1 MRSLSII
8 TLLLLSR
15 FLSTGQELNCNVTV
29 LTPQIQTSDPRIF
42 QTLQTSIY
50 EFMNNTR
57 WTNDKFLNQERIE
70 CTMQIQITERIS
82 NDEFRGSI
90 QVQSRRPV
98 YGTSYHTPLLNIN
111 DENFTFKYVEYQV
124 IEFRNAGTNENLAAV
139 LAYYAYLILGMDYES
154 YSKNG
159 GTPYFQKAQNIVA
172 DQQNASERGWRAFES
187 TRNRFWITENLN
199 NPVFR
204 PLRSFMY
211 DYHRKGMDVLTEKK
225 DDAITTVLDGLDKLK
240 SIRIEQPNSYLMQIF
255 FFAKADELVNVFSMA
270 FPEQKTRAVNIL
282 NELDPANGTKYQ
294 AILTK

>member
-1 MRSLSII
+1 
-8 TLLLLSR
+8 
-15 FLSTGQELNCNVTV
+15 
-29 LTPQIQTSDPRIF
+29 
-42 QTLQTSIY
+42 
-50 EFMNNTR
+50 MNNTR

-70 CTMQIQITERIS
+70 CTIQIQITERIS

-98 YGTSYHTPLLNIN
+98 FMTSYHSPLLNVN
-111 DENFTFKYVEYQV
+111 DESFTFKYVEYQV
-124 IEFRNAGTNENLAAV
+124 IEFRNTGTNDNLAAV
-139 LAYYAYLILGMDYES
+139 LAYYAYLIIGMDYES
-154 YSKNG
+154 YGKNG
-159 GTPYFQKAQNIVA
+159 GAPYFQKAQNIVA

-187 TRNRFWITENLN
+187 TRNRYWITENLN

-211 DYHRKGMDVLTEKK
+211 DYHRKGMDILAEKK
-225 DDAITTVLDGLDKLK
+225 DDAISTMLDGLEKLK
-240 SIRIEQPNSYLMQIF
+240 AVRNEQPNSYLMQIF

-270 FPEQKTRAVNIL
+270 FPEQKTRAVNLL

>member
-15 FLSTGQELNCNVTV
+15 FLSPGQELNCNVTV

-211 DYHRKGMDVLTEKK
+211 DYHRKGMDILTEKK

>member
-1 MRSLSII
+1 MRN
-8 TLLLLSR
+8 LLICSFF
-15 FLSTGQELNCNVTV
+15 FLTCANAVGQELNCNVTV

-42 QTLQTSIY
+42 NTLQTSIY

-98 YGTSYHTPLLNIN
+98 YATSYHSPLLNIN

-124 IEFRNAGTNENLAAV
+124 IDFRKTGTNDNLAAV
-139 LAYYAYLILGMDYES
+139 LAYYAYLIIGMDYES
-154 YSKNG
+154 YGKNG
-159 GTPYFQKAQNIVA
+159 GSPHFQKAQTIVA

-211 DYHRKGMDVLTEKK
+211 DYHRKGIDILAEKK
-225 DDAITTVLDGLDKLK
+225 DDAISTILDGLETLK
-240 SIRIEQPNSYLMQIF
+240 AVRNEQPNSYLMQIF

-270 FPEQKTRAVNIL
+270 FPEQQTRAVNLL

-294 AILTK
+294 KILNK